1 MKKINIKYVSN
12 NSLSTNIKLNEAKI
26 SKIILSRCFLEA
38 VLNKL
43 AGPSNKVKAVLAKT
57 ILFQLGLIA
66 EASAAD
72 AEI

>member
-1 MKKINIKYVSN
+1 M
-12 NSLSTNIKLNEAKI
+12 LS
-26 SKIILSRCFLEA
+26 
-38 VLNKL
+38 KL